1 MGADEE
7 TRQHIVAL
15 AQRLCEFGHRTEDRE
30 MEIWHRLGSTMDL
43 PKVEHWVARN
53 QQVMANEY
61 DQFVPKLSDFVNQEF
76 SQFRQRL
83 TLLEGT
89 SQKIQDIGT
98 QAHEVS

>member
-7 TRQHIVAL
+7 ARQHIVAL
-15 AQRLCEFGHRTEDRE
+15 AQRLYEFSHCPEESE
-30 MEIWHRLGSTMDL
+30 MEIWHQLGSI
-43 PKVEHWVARN
+43 VELSEVEQQVAKN

-98 QAHEVS
+98 QAHEV